1 MSIILNSIDKKI
13 AWQHVS
19 KENSKI
25 VRKECLY
32 VRGCAVYDNEAEN
45 YLNVQQQRL

>member
-1 MSIILNSIDKKI
+1 MAIILNIIDKKI

-25 VRKECLY
+25 ARKECLY
-32 VRGCAVYDNEAEN
+32 VHGCGVYGSEAEN
-45 YLNVQQQRL
+45 YLNVQQQKI